1 MEREAFER
9 LVTEEVARIPERFR
23 KELENIVFIVEPEPT
38 KEELR
43 AHDIAGDETLLGLF
57 DGVTLGE
64 RGSGPWELPG
74 RIVIFQGPSED
85 EAEESDIPVREV
97 VRETIWHEVAHF
109 LGLEEHEVTAAEE
122 RRRRRGNKER

>member
-1 MEREAFER
+1 MGMERAAFEG

-23 KELENIVFIVEPEPT
+23 KELANIVFVAEDEPNN
-38 KEELR
+38 EERR
-43 AHDIAGDETLLGLF
+43 AHGLSDSETLLGLF

-74 RIVIFQGPSED
+74 RIVIFQRPTEE
-85 EAEESDIPVREV
+85 EAEDSGKTVREV

-109 LGLEEHEVTAAEE
+109 LGLEEHEVAAAEE
-122 RRRRRGNKER
+122 RRRVRKS